1 MSPALVGV
9 ICPYCSAPLPGDP
22 SAASALQGCPGC
34 SRELRV
40 ATFPRIPSPAATAAP
55 DSRTDS
61 EPSVSCFYHSR
72 NHATV
77 PCDCCGRFIC
87 SLCDVPSAGQ
97 HFCPNC
103 FTRAIE
109 TNTSAPLQ
117 FRRLRF
123 DRVAWYL
130 VLLPWITGGVTA
142 LITAPIVVWLALT
155 KRKALPS
162 RVAASS
168 AHLLFAAWVALLE
181 FCAVIAVGLY
191 LAGAFPH

>member
-1 MSPALVGV
+1 
-9 ICPYCSAPLPGDP
+9 
-22 SAASALQGCPGC
+22 
-34 SRELRV
+34 
-40 ATFPRIPSPAATAAP
+40 
-55 DSRTDS
+55 
-61 EPSVSCFYHSR
+61 
-72 NHATV
+72 
-77 PCDCCGRFIC
+77 
-87 SLCDVPSAGQ
+87 
-97 HFCPNC
+97 
-103 FTRAIE
+103 
-109 TNTSAPLQ
+109 
-117 FRRLRF
+117 
-123 DRVAWYL
+123 VAWYL